1 MKIYILISTILLF
14 LSAVG
19 FGQSDVL
26 AEDYFKRGDYEKA
39 LLTYQRL
46 YDSEKGN
53 TKYLF
58 KIVETL
64 QQLERYQEAKEK
76 LNERLSRYYSPTYA
90 IEMGYNY
97 QLMDSLKLANQ
108 YYESAVEYIE
118 DKPNFVY
125 TVARSFED
133 HSLTEQAIRVY
144 KRGMELQ
151 PDKNYNI
158 QLARLYGDQGDVEL
172 MFSNYIDYIESNP
185 SFIHNA
191 KRAFGDFLSE
201 DSQSNNN
208 QTLRKLVL
216 KKLQAS
222 PEVYWYE
229 LLSWQYIQE
238 RAYSKAFVQ
247 EKALYMR
254 FPESLNRLIELA
266 TVALDDK
273 EYEMSLEIFQYILDV
288 AQDTETQLLAHQ
300 YRLDIMTETATAKDY
315 GAIQKTYLSLFN
327 TYGTTATTLALQLS
341 YANFLAFKLQQTTEA
356 SNFLR
361 ETLKLKLAPF
371 QEGSVKMLMADILV
385 VQEKFNEALIYY
397 TQIQNNLK
405 NSTLAQEA
413 RFKVAKTSYYKGDF
427 EWAESQLSILK
438 AATSQLIANDALEL
452 KLLISDNKYDDTTQ
466 TALKHYAKADL
477 MAFQNNNSEAI
488 VLLEKILTEHNGES
502 IIDEALYKQAQLYEQ
517 EKQYDK
523 AIANYNRILA
533 DYRDDILA
541 DDAHFRLAEIY
552 NFILDDSDLAKEHY
566 EKIIFEHQD
575 SVYFVEA
582 RKKFRLLR
590 GDALK

>member
-1 MKIYILISTILLF
+1 MRFLFYILTVLVLLPVV
-14 LSAVG
+14 S
-19 FGQSDVL
+19 FGQSDAL

-39 LLTYQRL
+39 LITYQKL
-46 YDSEKGN
+46 YDNQKGS
-53 TKYLF
+53 TKYMF

-97 QLMDSLKLANQ
+97 QLMDSLDMAKE
-108 YYESAVEYIE
+108 YYNSAIAYIE
-118 DKPNFVY
+118 EKPNFVY

-133 HSLTEQAIRVY
+133 HALTEQAIQVY
-144 KRGMELQ
+144 QRGMELQ
-151 PDKNYNI
+151 PEKNYNI
-158 QLARLYGDQGDVEL
+158 QLARLYGDQGDVEG
-172 MFSNYIDYIESNP
+172 MFTNYIDYIESNP

-191 KRAFGDFLSE
+191 KRAFSDFLSE
-201 DSQSNNN
+201 DSENSNN

-216 KKLQAS
+216 KKLQTT
-222 PEVYWYE
+222 PEVFWYE

-266 TVALDDK
+266 SVALDDQDFDI
-273 EYEMSLEIFQYILDV
+273 SLEVFQYILDN
-288 AQDTETQLLAHQ
+288 AQDIETQLLAHQ
-300 YRLDIMTETATAKDY
+300 YRLDIMVETATAKDY
-315 GAIQKTYLSLFN
+315 NSIQKNYLSLLESF
-327 TYGTTATTLALQLS
+327 GKSEVTLALQLS
-341 YANFLAFKLQQTTEA
+341 YAKFLAFRLQQTNEA

-361 ETLKLKLAPF
+361 NTLKLNLAPF
-371 QEGSVKMLMADILV
+371 QEGSVKMLIADILV
-385 VQEKFNEALIYY
+385 IQEKFNEALIYY

-405 NSTLAQEA
+405 NSTLSQEA

-427 EWAESQLSILK
+427 DWAESQLKILK

-452 KLLISDNKYDDTTQ
+452 KLLISDNKYDDSTQ

-477 MAFQNNNSEAI
+477 LAFQNNNQEAI
-488 VLLEKILTEHNGES
+488 SLLDKILTEHRGES
-502 IIDEALYKQAQLYEQ
+502 IIDEALYKQAQLF
-517 EKQYDK
+517 EKEKLYDK
-523 AIANYNRILA
+523 AITNYNLILT
-533 DYRDDILA
+533 DYREEILA

-552 NFILDDSDLAKEHY
+552 NYILDNNELAKQHY

-575 SVYFVEA
+575 SIYFIEA

-590 GDALK
+590 GDAIN

>member
-1 MKIYILISTILLF
+1 MRFLFYILTVLVLLP
-14 LSAVG
+14 AVS
-19 FGQSDVL
+19 FGQSDAL

-39 LLTYQRL
+39 LLTYQKL
-46 YDSEKGN
+46 YDNQKGS
-53 TKYLF
+53 TKYMF

-76 LNERLSRYYSPTYA
+76 LNERLFRYYSPTYA

-97 QLMDSLKLANQ
+97 QLMDSLDMAKE
-108 YYESAVEYIE
+108 YYNSAIAYIE
-118 DKPNFVY
+118 EKPNFVY
-125 TVARSFED
+125 TVARSFEE
-133 HSLTEQAIRVY
+133 HALTEQAIQVY
-144 KRGMELQ
+144 QRGMVLQ
-151 PDKNYNI
+151 PEKNYNI
-158 QLARLYGDQGDVEL
+158 QLARLYGDQGDIEG
-172 MFSNYIDYIESNP
+172 MFTNYIDYIESNP

-191 KRAFGDFLSE
+191 KRAFSDFLSE
-201 DSQSNNN
+201 DSESNNN

-222 PEVYWYE
+222 PEVFWYE

-247 EKALYMR
+247 EKALFMR

-266 TVALDDK
+266 TVALDDQ
-273 EYEMSLEIFQYILDV
+273 EYDISLEVFQYILDN
-288 AQDTETQLLAHQ
+288 AQDIETQLLAHQ
-300 YRLDIMTETATAKDY
+300 YRLDIMVETATAKDY
-315 GAIQKTYLSLFN
+315 NSIQKNYLSLLDSFGK
-327 TYGTTATTLALQLS
+327 TETTLALQLS
-341 YANFLAFKLQQTTEA
+341 YAKFLAFRLQQTSEA
-356 SNFLR
+356 SIFLR
-361 ETLKLKLAPF
+361 NTLKLNLAPF
-371 QEGSVKMLMADILV
+371 QEGSVKMLIADILV
-385 VQEKFNEALIYY
+385 TQEKFNEALIYY

-427 EWAESQLSILK
+427 DWAESQLKILK

-477 MAFQNNNSEAI
+477 LAFQNNNQEAI
-488 VLLEKILTEHNGES
+488 SLLEKILTEHRGES
-502 IIDEALYKQAQLYEQ
+502 IIDEALYKQAQLFEKEKLYE
-517 EKQYDK
+517 K
-523 AIANYNRILA
+523 AITNYNLILT
-533 DYRDDILA
+533 DYREDILA

-552 NFILDDSDLAKEHY
+552 NYVLDDDDMAKQHY
-566 EKIIFEHQD
+566 ESIIFEHQD
-575 SVYFVEA
+575 SIYFIEA

-590 GDALK
+590 GDAIN

>member
-1 MKIYILISTILLF
+1 MKSLFYIIAFLIILPEA
-14 LSAVG
+14 S
-19 FGQSDVL
+19 FGQSDAL
-26 AEDYFKRGDYEKA
+26 AEDYFNRGDYEKA
-39 LLTYQRL
+39 LLTYQKL
-46 YDSEKGN
+46 YDNQNGN

-97 QLMDSLKLANQ
+97 QLMDSITQANT
-108 YYESAVEYIE
+108 YYESAISYIE
-118 DKPNFVY
+118 EKPNFVY

-133 HSLTEQAIRVY
+133 HALTEQAIRVY
-144 KRGMELQ
+144 KRGMALQ
-151 PDKNYNI
+151 PEKNYNI
-158 QLARLYGDQGDVEL
+158 QLARLYGDQGDIEG
-172 MFSNYIDYIESNP
+172 MFTNYIDYIESNP

-191 KRAFGDFLSE
+191 KRAFSDFLSE
-201 DSQSNNN
+201 DSESNNN

-216 KKLQAS
+216 KKLQAT

-238 RAYSKAFVQ
+238 RAYRKAFVQ

-266 TVALDDK
+266 TVALDDR
-273 EYEMSLEIFQYILDV
+273 EYDISQEVFQFILDH
-288 AQDTETQLLAHQ
+288 AQDIETKLLAHQ
-300 YRLDIMTETATAKDY
+300 YQLDIMVETATARDY
-315 GAIQKTYLSLFN
+315 NGIQKNYLKLLENFGK
-327 TYGTTATTLALQLS
+327 TEVTLALQLS
-341 YANFLAFKLQQTTEA
+341 YAKFLAFRLQQTNEA
-356 SNFLR
+356 SIFLR
-361 ETLKLKLAPF
+361 NTLELKLAPF

-385 VQEKFNEALIYY
+385 IQEKFNEALIYY

-427 EWAESQLSILK
+427 EWAESQLKILK

-466 TALKHYAKADL
+466 TALRHYAKADL
-477 MAFQNNNSEAI
+477 LAFQNNNQEAI
-488 VLLEKILTEHNGES
+488 SLLDKILTEHRGES
-502 IIDEALYKQAQLYEQ
+502 IIDEALYKQAQLFEK

-523 AIANYNRILA
+523 AILNYQLILT
-533 DYRDDILA
+533 DYRDEILA

-552 NFILDDSDLAKEHY
+552 NYVLDDNELAKQHY

-575 SVYFVEA
+575 SIYFIEA
-582 RKKFRLLR
+582 RKKFRQLR
-590 GDALK
+590 GDDVN